1 VRGSYALDGADH
13 PGGDVTRKRR
23 RRDNGVALFHLPVAI
38 SGTQLS
44 TDVLGDIDNELGHQ
58 TSNRLRE
65 ALRDLE
71 KEVIR
76 GIPGSIGS
84 GTVYRS
90 FRGLRSAIG
99 SINSQVATAS
109 FDANPHLYVGNVWEQ
124 AFKNGASES
133 ETWGIVAGRTF
144 FRSISNM
151 NDTKIQDSNARETFK
166 RVIRE
171 YEGPF
176 GNCTV
181 FLSRWMPAE
190 SLLLIPRER
199 VKVPPMQ
206 RRALHVQDIAKT
218 GDSEKKLIVGE
229 YSLEDHHP
237 QAMAQ
242 LRGGG

>member
-1 VRGSYALDGADH
+1 M
-13 PGGDVTRKRR
+13 
-23 RRDNGVALFHLPVAI
+23 
-38 SGTQLS
+38 
-44 TDVLGDIDNELGHQ
+44 
-58 TSNRLRE
+58 RLRE

-90 FRGLRSAIG
+90 FRGLRSSIG

-109 FDANPHLYVGNVWEQ
+109 FNANPHLYIGDVWEQ

-133 ETWGIVAGRTF
+133 ETWGIVAGRSF

-151 NDTKIQDSNARETFK
+151 NDTKVQDSNAKEEFK
-166 RVIRE
+166 RVIRQ

-176 GNCTV
+176 GMCTV
-181 FLSRWMPAE
+181 FLSRNMPSE
-190 SLLLIPRER
+190 SLLLVPRER

-206 RRALHVQDIAKT
+206 GRAFFTKPIADT
-218 GDSEKKLIVGE
+218 GDSSKSLIIGE

-237 QAMAQ
+237 QAMGQ